1 MSIDRWMDKE
11 VVVHIHNGILFSH
24 EKECIWVSFNEV
36 DEPRDYYT
44 EWSIKIKE
52 KDKDR
57 VRDKERE
64 R

>member
-1 MSIDRWMDKE
+1 MDKE
-11 VVVHIHNGILFSH
+11 TVVHIHNGTLFSY
-24 EKECIWVSFNEV
+24 KTECIWISSNEV

-44 EWSIKIKE
+44 EWSTKIKE

-57 VRDKERE
+57 ERDKERE